1 MKKNKTPESQIR
13 ANRRWE
19 ENNRDHV
26 RKKNYLRSARLF
38 VRSYADDE
46 DIEDLIRIYTK
57 ENANASEKIK
67 EKLIWKELLAENYTI
82 LIPPK

>member
-1 MKKNKTPESQIR
+1 MTKNKTPESQIR
-13 ANRRWE
+13 ANRKWE

-46 DIEDLIRIYTK
+46 DIEELLDIYRK
-57 ENANASEKIK
+57 ENPNSK
-67 EKLIWKELLAENYTI
+67 ESKKEEA
-82 LIPPK
+82 

>member
-1 MKKNKTPESQIR
+1 MRKNKTPESQIR

-38 VRSYADDE
+38 VRSYADDD
-46 DIEDLIRIYTK
+46 DIEELLDIYRK
-57 ENANASEKIK
+57 ENPNSK
-67 EKLIWKELLAENYTI
+67 ENKKKRRL
-82 LIPPK
+82 

>member
-1 MKKNKTPESQIR
+1 MTTNKTPESQIR

-38 VRSYADDE
+38 VRSYAEDD
-46 DIEDLIRIYTK
+46 DIEELLDIYRK
-57 ENANASEKIK
+57 ENPNSR
-67 EKLIWKELLAENYTI
+67 ENKKKRR
-82 LIPPK
+82 L

>member
-1 MKKNKTPESQIR
+1 MTRNKTPESQIR

-38 VRSYADDE
+38 VRSYADDD
-46 DIEDLIRIYTK
+46 DIEELLDIYRK
-57 ENANASEKIK
+57 ENPNSK
-67 EKLIWKELLAENYTI
+67 ENKKKRRL
-82 LIPPK
+82 